1 MNRLLPQ
8 HRDRRQVDEGEE
20 VPRRLLV
27 ARGYASKL
35 FDAADES
42 LHQVPLLIQVSVI
55 LSLILQV
62 AARRNHRQGGRRS
75 WGTRIRTYR
84 SYFLVALETPCIG
97 IAIV

>member
-1 MNRLLPQ
+1 
-8 HRDRRQVDEGEE
+8 
-20 VPRRLLV
+20 
-27 ARGYASKL
+27 
-35 FDAADES
+35 
-42 LHQVPLLIQVSVI
+42 VSVI